1 MPVGL
6 KRAVVSIAALA
17 LALPL
22 AAQAPARAE
31 PLVAAAAA
39 SAPASRTFTSTID
52 PYAQYLG
59 QTLCSPTSKPGLLK
73 VADLLRAT
81 YGPHDIGIT
90 RPCSDGG
97 VSEHKEGRAL
107 DWMVNRRV
115 KAERQQANAFLA
127 WLLAD
132 DEFGNPDAMAR
143 RLGVMY
149 IGWDDRMWRSYD
161 PNRGTNGWDDLKGCT
176 TNDAMKATSY
186 DTYCHR
192 NHVHL
197 SFSWD
202 GADGTTSFW
211 TGRPVST
218 PDCASSSPTVAAR
231 SAGTRTE
238 GQVLLDTGTGAG
250 TAAGTPC
257 RLGAERWSGDDRTL
271 KVRVPMPAPEAGV
284 TYGLLVRVERFA
296 SNAPGALRL
305 DTAAT
310 SPVSLAAS
318 HALPYEVV
326 LPIAA
331 NGVLAASTNAGQ
343 AFVRV
348 VGLGLTRMSANPV
361 VSPPTAT
368 PPPGGAPKSSLHVP
382 PTVVTGT
389 SIAFT
394 GRLTNV
400 PTTARVQRY
409 LKVGTGRW
417 AARGPLVRP
426 SGAAWST
433 STAAP
438 SPQTLR
444 YKVAVVVSGKVVAW
458 SRKRT
463 VVVTAKAARPR
474 SSLHLPT
481 AVTRSAAL
489 VLTGRVRD
497 APAGS
502 TVQRYLKVGS
512 TFEPRGAAVI
522 PAGAKQTWRLSTT
535 APSAA
540 GPLTYRIAVRL
551 GAKVIGWSTTKTVSV
566 R

>member
-202 GADGTTSFW
+202 GADGDDVVLD
-211 TGRPVST
+211 RQ
-218 PDCASSSPTVAAR
+218 
-231 SAGTRTE
+231 AG
-238 GQVLLDTGTGAG
+238 QH
-250 TAAGTPC
+250 P
-257 RLGAERWSGDDRTL
+257 RLR
-271 KVRVPMPAPEAGV
+271 
-284 TYGLLVRVERFA
+284 
-296 SNAPGALRL
+296 
-305 DTAAT
+305 
-310 SPVSLAAS
+310 
-318 HALPYEVV
+318 VV
-326 LPIAA
+326 LPD
-331 NGVLAASTNAGQ
+331 
-343 AFVRV
+343 RRRP
-348 VGLGLTRMSANPV
+348 LGRDPH
-361 VSPPTAT
+361 
-368 PPPGGAPKSSLHVP
+368 G
-382 PTVVTGT
+382 
-389 SIAFT
+389 
-394 GRLTNV
+394 
-400 PTTARVQRY
+400 
-409 LKVGTGRW
+409 GTGP
-417 AARGPLVRP
+417 ARH
-426 SGAAWST
+426 
-433 STAAP
+433 
-438 SPQTLR
+438 R
-444 YKVAVVVSGKVVAW
+444 YRCRHRCRYAVPAGCRAVV
-458 SRKRT
+458 R
-463 VVVTAKAARPR
+463 
-474 SSLHLPT
+474 
-481 AVTRSAAL
+481 
-489 VLTGRVRD
+489 
-497 APAGS
+497 
-502 TVQRYLKVGS
+502 
-512 TFEPRGAAVI
+512 
-522 PAGAKQTWRLSTT
+522 
-535 APSAA
+535 
-540 GPLTYRIAVRL
+540 
-551 GAKVIGWSTTKTVSV
+551 
-566 R
+566 